1 MTTPAIPLEFRHVL
15 YQLDSERIQVNVSH
29 KLLKIRILVTY
40 YRFVAVLEKMT
51 VAVMTAVIC
60 GRF

>member
-15 YQLDSERIQVNVSH
+15 YQLDFERIQVNVSH

-40 YRFVAVLEKMT
+40 YNVANLPAVLIVDVT
-51 VAVMTAVIC
+51 
-60 GRF
+60 